1 MLCVGASICELPIKT
16 IGKLISR
23 DICPKQN
30 IASITSAIAHS
41 IDKLNML
48 KHARYVSG
56 FPTRFTVLLVLAL
69 IAQNSTQGRASE
81 LRRTPIVKAVATAL
95 PSVVNI
101 HGQKAGD
108 TSDSSTRVNGMG
120 TGIVIDERGYILTNY
135 HVVEG
140 VEQIQVSTQSGK
152 TVVARLV
159 GHDHATDL
167 AIIRIDVAEMMP
179 VIPMGTSS
187 DLMLGEPVIAIGNA
201 YGYPHTITRGIISQ
215 LHRPVQVS
223 EDQKY
228 LDLIQT
234 DASINP
240 GNSGGPLLNIDGNVI
255 GINVAV
261 RVGAQGIGFAVPID
275 QAIEVASRLLNTH
288 ITKQIHHGV
297 VGKTVTTAHSMKFV
311 ITSVSG
317 NSPASRSGLQP
328 GDVIESIDEQP
339 VYRSLD
345 FERKLLDH
353 AAGEELALK
362 IHRND
367 QPVSLNLMLASSTG
381 HQPVSLSERVWS
393 QLGMRLTPA
402 NQLAFSRS
410 NSRYRGGLKVVGVR
424 GDGPA
429 AQQGIRF
436 GDVLVGMQKW
446 ETISMDNVAYILDSD
461 HVKQGSPLKFYVIRN
476 DETLFGFLQAE

>member
-1 MLCVGASICELPIKT
+1 MLEKARHLSGLP
-16 IGKLISR
+16 
-23 DICPKQN
+23 
-30 IASITSAIAHS
+30 TS
-41 IDKLNML
+41 
-48 KHARYVSG
+48 
-56 FPTRFTVLLVLAL
+56 FTVLLLLATFVLWSAPGH
-69 IAQNSTQGRASE
+69 TSE
-81 LRRTPIVKAVATAL
+81 LRRTAIVRAVEATI

-101 HGQKAGD
+101 HGQKTNDSAE
-108 TSDSSTRVNGMG
+108 TSARVNGMG

-140 VEQIQVSTQSGK
+140 VERIQVSTRSGK
-152 TVVARLV
+152 TVLARLV
-159 GHDHATDL
+159 GQDHATDL
-167 AIIRIDVAEMMP
+167 AIIRIDVATGLP
-179 VIPMGTSS
+179 VIRMGTSN

-240 GNSGGPLLNIDGNVI
+240 GNSGGPLLNIDGDVI

-275 QAIEVASRLLNTH
+275 QAIEVASRLLNAH
-288 ITKQIHHGV
+288 ISKQIHHGV
-297 VGKTVTTAHSMKFV
+297 VGKTVATEHKTKFV

-328 GDVIESIDEQP
+328 GDVISSIDEQP
-339 VYRSLD
+339 VYRPLD

-353 AAGEELALK
+353 SAGEELALE

-367 QPVSLNLMLASSTG
+367 QPVSVNLMLASSTR
-381 HQPVSLSERVWS
+381 QQRPISLSQRIWS
-393 QLGMRLTPA
+393 QLGLRLVPA
-402 NQLAFSRS
+402 GQQTFSRG
-410 NSRYRGGLKVVGVR
+410 NSRYRGGLKVVDVLVDGVS
-424 GDGPA
+424 
-429 AQQGIRF
+429 AQQGIRY
-436 GDVLVGMQKW
+436 GDVLVGIQKW
-446 ETISMDNVAYILDSD
+446 ETVSLDNVAYILDSD
-461 HVKQGSPLKFYVIRN
+461 HVKRGSPLKFYVIRN
-476 DETLFGFLQAE
+476 GETLFGHLQID

>member
-1 MLCVGASICELPIKT
+1 
-16 IGKLISR
+16 
-23 DICPKQN
+23 
-30 IASITSAIAHS
+30 
-41 IDKLNML
+41 ML
-48 KHARYVSG
+48 KNARHVSG
-56 FPTRFTVLLVLAL
+56 LPTTLSLVLAWAVIVSATSL
-69 IAQNSTQGRASE
+69 GQASE
-81 LRRTPIVKAVATAL
+81 LRRTAIVRAVASAL

-101 HGQKAGD
+101 HGQKTD
-108 TSDSSTRVNGMG
+108 DSLDSSTRVNGMG

-152 TVVARLV
+152 TVVAELV
-159 GHDHATDL
+159 GHDHSTDL
-167 AIIRIDVAEMMP
+167 AIIRIELANDLP

-240 GNSGGPLLNIDGNVI
+240 GNSGGPLMNIDGDVI

-275 QAIEVASRLLNTH
+275 QAIEVASRLLNAH
-288 ITKQIHHGV
+288 ISKQIHHGV
-297 VGKTVTTAHSMKFV
+297 IGKTVADSDRMKFV
-311 ITSVSG
+311 VVSVSG

-328 GDVIESIDEQP
+328 GDVIQAIDEQP

-345 FERKLLDH
+345 FERKLLH
-353 AAGEELALK
+353 HSAGEEVSLK
-362 IHRND
+362 IERND
-367 QPVSLNLMLASSTG
+367 QPVSVNLMLASSTNRR
-381 HQPVSLSERVWS
+381 QTQSISERTWN
-393 QLGMRLTPA
+393 QLGLRLTPA
-402 NQLAFSRS
+402 SQQLFARS
-410 NSRYRGGLKVVGVR
+410 NLRYRGGLKVVGVR

-429 AQQGIRF
+429 AKQGIRY

-446 ETISMDNVAYILDSD
+446 ETISLDNVAYILDTD
-461 HVKQGSPLKFYVIRN
+461 HVRGGAPLKFYVIRN
-476 DETLFGFLQAE
+476 GETLFGHLQVD

>member
-1 MLCVGASICELPIKT
+1 LM
-16 IGKLISR
+16 
-23 DICPKQN
+23 
-30 IASITSAIAHS
+30 
-41 IDKLNML
+41 
-48 KHARYVSG
+48 
-56 FPTRFTVLLVLAL
+56 
-69 IAQNSTQGRASE
+69 
-81 LRRTPIVKAVATAL
+81 
-95 PSVVNI
+95 
-101 HGQKAGD
+101 
-108 TSDSSTRVNGMG
+108 
-120 TGIVIDERGYILTNY
+120 
-135 HVVEG
+135 
-140 VEQIQVSTQSGK
+140 
-152 TVVARLV
+152 
-159 GHDHATDL
+159 L
-167 AIIRIDVAEMMP
+167 AIIRIDVAEQLP

-201 YGYPHTITRGIISQ
+201 YGYPHTITRGIVSQ

-275 QAIEVASRLLNTH
+275 QAIEVASRLLNAH
-288 ITKQIHHGV
+288 ISKQIHHGV
-297 VGKTVTTAHSMKFV
+297 VGKTVATSQNTKFV
-311 ITSVSG
+311 VTSVSG

-328 GDVIESIDEQP
+328 GDVIDSVNEQP

-353 AAGEELALK
+353 MAGEEVALK

-367 QPVSLNLMLASSTG
+367 QPVSVNLMLASSARQ
-381 HQPVSLSERVWS
+381 QPVSLADRIWS
-393 QLGMRLTPA
+393 QLGLRLTPA
-402 NQLAFSRS
+402 SQQTFSRG
-410 NSRYRGGLKVVGVR
+410 NSRYRGGLRVVSVR

-446 ETISMDNVAYILDSD
+446 ETISLDNVAYILDSD
-461 HVKQGSPLKFYVIRN
+461 HVKSGSPLKFYVIRN
-476 DETLFGFLQAE
+476 DETLFGFLSVE

>member
-1 MLCVGASICELPIKT
+1 M
-16 IGKLISR
+16 KL
-23 DICPKQN
+23 
-30 IASITSAIAHS
+30 A
-41 IDKLNML
+41 
-48 KHARYVSG
+48 
-56 FPTRFTVLLVLAL
+56 LVLATTAVAL
-69 IAQNSTQGRASE
+69 GAVGSQASE
-81 LRRTPIVKAVATAL
+81 LRRTAIVKAVATAL

-101 HGQKAGD
+101 HGQKTD
-108 TSDSSTRVNGMG
+108 DSLDASTRVNGMG
-120 TGIVIDERGYILTNY
+120 TGIVIDQRGYILTNY

-140 VEQIQVSTQSGK
+140 VEQIQVSTQTGK
-152 TVVARLV
+152 TVIAQLV

-167 AIIRIDVAEMMP
+167 AIIRIDVPQDLP

-240 GNSGGPLLNIDGNVI
+240 GNSGGPLMNIDGDVI

-275 QAIEVASRLLNTH
+275 QAIEVASRLLDAH
-288 ITKQIHHGV
+288 ISKQIHHGV
-297 VGKTVTTAHSMKFV
+297 IGKTVSTSHRTKFV
-311 ITSVSG
+311 VVSVSG

-345 FERKLLDH
+345 FERKLLDY

-362 IHRND
+362 VDRND
-367 QPVSLNLMLASSTG
+367 QPVSVNLMLANSAR
-381 HQPVSLSERVWS
+381 HQQPRSISERTWT
-393 QLGMRLTPA
+393 QLGLRLGTA
-402 NQLAFSRS
+402 SQQMFTRA

-429 AQQGIRF
+429 ARQGIRY

-446 ETISMDNVAYILDSD
+446 ETISLDNVAYILDSD
-461 HVKQGSPLKFYVIRN
+461 HVKRGEPLKFYVIRN
-476 DETLFGFLQAE
+476 GETLFGHLQVD